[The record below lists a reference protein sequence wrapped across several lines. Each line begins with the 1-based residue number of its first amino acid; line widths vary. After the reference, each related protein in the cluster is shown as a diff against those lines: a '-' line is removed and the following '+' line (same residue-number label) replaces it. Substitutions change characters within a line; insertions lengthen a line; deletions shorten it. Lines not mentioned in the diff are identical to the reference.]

1 MKNDSIEIQGKVVEC
16 LPNTNFKVKLESGQ
30 IVDAYLAGKLKMSKI
45 KILVEDNVIVAL
57 SPYDLT
63 KGRIT
68 WRNKKWK

>member
-1 MKNDSIEIQGKVVEC
+1 MKNDLIEIQGKIVEC
-16 LPNTNFKVKLESGQ
+16 LPNTNFKVELESGQ

-45 KILVEDNVIVAL
+45 KILVEDNVTVAL

-68 WRNKKWK
+68 WRNKKG

>member
-1 MKNDSIEIQGKVVEC
+1 MKSDLIEIQGKGVEC
-16 LPNTNFKVKLESGQ
+16 LPNTNFKVELESGQ

-45 KILVEDNVIVAL
+45 KILVEDNVTVAL

-68 WRNKKWK
+68 WRNRKG